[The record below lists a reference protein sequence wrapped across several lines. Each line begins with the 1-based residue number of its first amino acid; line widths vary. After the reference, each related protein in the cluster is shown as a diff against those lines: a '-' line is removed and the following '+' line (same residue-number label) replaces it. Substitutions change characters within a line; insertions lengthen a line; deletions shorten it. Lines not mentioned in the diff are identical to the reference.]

1 MEDISEKS
9 RCEKLHLEID
19 EIPIG
24 KKKNWKVVN
33 RVRLQ
38 MNLFKNK
45 IVDIKSYFCTAF

>member
-24 KKKNWKVVN
+24 KKNWKAVN

>member
-24 KKKNWKVVN
+24 KKK
-33 RVRLQ
+33 LQ
-38 MNLFKNK
+38 
-45 IVDIKSYFCTAF
+45 SSQQS